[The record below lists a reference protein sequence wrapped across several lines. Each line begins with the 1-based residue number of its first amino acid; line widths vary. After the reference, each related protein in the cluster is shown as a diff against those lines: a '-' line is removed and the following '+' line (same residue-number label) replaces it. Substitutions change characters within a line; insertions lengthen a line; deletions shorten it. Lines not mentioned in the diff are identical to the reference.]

1 MLNRSVIIF
10 SIFITMLG
18 ASCKND
24 TQEQTK
30 GGSGRAKDVKA
41 EGFVVKP
48 EVFEQEYKASGTLLA
63 NEEIEIHP
71 EITGRVTKIHF
82 TEGSYVHKGQTLVSL
97 FDADILA
104 EIQKLKKQKALQQKL
119 MQRQKEL
126 VDIGGISRQDYETT
140 QTGIATIDADI
151 DVQEAELRRTK
162 IVAPF
167 DGIVGIRSI
176 STGAIVSPTTTIALL
191 RQVNPL
197 KMDFSVPEQY
207 HSYIK
212 TGKSVFF
219 TVTGI
224 EGNKVG
230 TIKTVDPG
238 ADMTTRTVKIR
249 ATVPNSNRELVAGSF
264 AEVMIPF
271 QSNNDALL
279 IPSQAVIPTTRE
291 KKVALVKNGKAELV
305 TVELGARTEDKVE
318 IVKGLQNGDTVLTT
332 GLMQVKQGMDVTIT
346 KLKG

>member
-1 MLNRSVIIF
+1 
-10 SIFITMLG
+10 
-18 ASCKND
+18 
-24 TQEQTK
+24 
-30 GGSGRAKDVKA
+30 
-41 EGFVVKP
+41 
-48 EVFEQEYKASGTLLA
+48 
-63 NEEIEIHP
+63 
-71 EITGRVTKIHF
+71 
-82 TEGSYVHKGQTLVSL
+82 
-97 FDADILA
+97 
-104 EIQKLKKQKALQQKL
+104 

>member
-1 MLNRSVIIF
+1 MLNRSAIIF
-10 SIFITMLG
+10 PIFITMLG
-18 ASCKND
+18 TSCKND
-24 TQEQTK
+24 NQEQTK
-30 GGSGRAKDVKA
+30 GGGGRAKDVKA

-82 TEGSYVHKGQTLVSL
+82 TEGSYVRKGQTLVSL